1 MIRIFIG
8 FDNLAISPY
17 NVAQHSINMRS
28 SQPVSFTPINL
39 RHLTQFHTRTKTSAQ
54 STEFS
59 ISRFLTPY
67 LAGFEGWAIFM
78 DNDVLCLDDIAN
90 LWSLKDEKYAVM
102 CVKHEHIVQE
112 GTKFLGQNQ
121 LPYPKK
127 NWSSVMLMN
136 CGKCR
141 ALTPEYV
148 NTASGLDLHRFN
160 WLESDDLIGE
170 IPLRWNYLVDYY
182 PTIPTNEV
190 SMLHYT
196 EGGPYYEDYKNC
208 SYAKEWLDEQEDM
221 NRCLLG

>member
-8 FDNLAISPY
+8 FDNLAVSLY

-39 RHLTQFHTRTKTSAQ
+39 RHLMQFHTRTKTSVQ

-78 DNDVLCLDDIAN
+78 DNDVLCLDDIAK

-136 CGKCR
+136 CGKCG

-160 WLESDDLIGE
+160 
-170 IPLRWNYLVDYY
+170 
-182 PTIPTNEV
+182 
-190 SMLHYT
+190 
-196 EGGPYYEDYKNC
+196 
-208 SYAKEWLDEQEDM
+208 
-221 NRCLLG
+221 